1 MKEIKPVVREKN
13 HFDKRVE
20 FFFNKFLEILHYQ
33 AFDARINITSFH
45 IELCSTGVSFSFDL
59 LTEVIR
65 LEVKEKS
72 VIAFR

>member
-1 MKEIKPVVREKN
+1 MKEIKPVVTEKN

-20 FFFNKFLEILHYQ
+20 FFFNKFLEVLHYQ

-45 IELCSTGVSFSFDL
+45 IQLRYTGLGFSFEF
-59 LTEVIR
+59 LTEVFR
-65 LEVKEKS
+65 PEVKDNS